1 MALFGSARDASLV
14 RSVNREL
21 INNFVDMEVAF
32 YKLVLEDSR
41 ANIYDESDNKVYYS
55 PMRIPCLIEKGE
67 KNYVGDDAGYDSTR
81 EGFFNFLRD
90 DLKDSNIKGNIGI
103 GHTRWATHGV
113 PNDVNAHPHSDNS
126 EEFAI
131 IHNGIIENYAEI
143 KKDLLE
149 EGFEFKSDTDTEV
162 VAVELSRKWNG
173 QLLKTVTDVAK
184 NLEGT
189 YALVVTTTKEEG
201 TIVAGRLMS
210 PLVLGVG
217 ENEVFLASDSAA
229 ILEHT
234 NKMIFLE
241 NGDFVEIK
249 NGQYKLFDSELNEI
263 EREIQE
269 IDWEVSEAEKLGHDH
284 FMYKEILEQSEVIE
298 RTISGRLET
307 TSKEIPIKQ
316 DEASKYEKIWIVACG
331 TAYHAGLFGK
341 DLFEKVLGVPVSVE
355 LASEFRYREPIVGE
369 NDLGIV
375 ISQSGETMDTIA
387 ATELLKENGAH
398 VLALVN
404 VVGSSLARMADSVF
418 YLHVGPEIGVASTKA
433 YLGMLVGQLLLAKH
447 WDSANKLDVSF
458 DEIAELP
465 KLIEETMDCEKQIKD
480 LSEKIYKKNDI
491 YFIGRGL
498 DYALAAEGALKL
510 KEISYLHAEAL
521 AAGEL
526 KHGTLALIEDG
537 TPIIVTASQNHLLDK
552 TTSNVQE
559 VIARGAYVIAIG
571 DNQSEK
577 LENISDEYVT
587 LPDSNEILTTVI
599 SIIPLQFIAYHVANL
614 NGESI
619 DQPRNLAKSVTV
631 E

>member
-1 MALFGSARDASLV
+1 MCGIIGYSGPKEPLSI
-14 RSVNREL
+14 L
-21 INNFVDMEVAF
+21 ISG
-32 YKLVLEDSR
+32 LSRLEYR
-41 ANIYDESDNKVYYS
+41 
-55 PMRIPCLIEKGE
+55 
-67 KNYVGDDAGYDSTR
+67 GYDSAGVALIDGDNLSIEKK
-81 EGFFNFLRD
+81 EGKLSV
-90 DLKDSNIKGNIGI
+90 LKEHLEETSIKGNIGI

-113 PNDVNAHPHSDNS
+113 PSDVNAHPHADNAN
-126 EEFAI
+126 EFAI
-131 IHNGIIENYAEI
+131 IHNGIIENYAEL
-143 KKDLLE
+143 KDDLIQDDYSFISE
-149 EGFEFKSDTDTEV
+149 TDTEV

-173 QLLKTVTDVAK
+173 ELLDTVLDVAK
-184 NLEGT
+184 SLEGT
-189 YALVVTTTKEEG
+189 YALVVTSTKQPG
-201 TIVAGRLMS
+201 TIVAGRMMS

-217 ENEVFLASDSAA
+217 EGEVFLASDSAA
-229 ILEHT
+229 ILEYT

-241 NGDFVEIK
+241 NGDFVEINDGNFTLYDIEK
-249 NGQYKLFDSELNEI
+249 NVITRD
-263 EREIQE
+263 IQV
-269 IDWEVSEAEKLGHDH
+269 IDWEVSEAEKAGHDH
-284 FMYKEILEQSEVIE
+284 FMYKEILEQAEVIE
-298 RTISGRLET
+298 RTIAGRIEKNST
-307 TSKEIPIKQ
+307 EIPIHLDK
-316 DEASKYEKIWIVACG
+316 AKKFEKIWIVACG

-355 LASEFRYREPIVGE
+355 LASEFRYREPIIGK
-369 NDLGIV
+369 NDLAIV

-387 ATELLKENGAH
+387 ATELLKENGSH

-447 WDSANKLDVSF
+447 WDSNNKLDTSLE
-458 DEIAELP
+458 EIKALP
-465 KLIEETMDCEKQIKD
+465 SLIEEALKCEDQVKEISK
-480 LSEKIYKKNDI
+480 LIYKKKDI

-526 KHGTLALIEDG
+526 KHGTLALIEEG
-537 TPIIVTASQNHLLDK
+537 TPVIVTASQRHLLDK

-559 VIARGAYVIAIG
+559 VIARGAYVIAVG
-571 DNQSEK
+571 DASSKKLKDISNNYIALPETSEM
-577 LENISDEYVT
+577 LSTI
-587 LPDSNEILTTVI
+587 I

>member
-1 MALFGSARDASLV
+1 MCGIIGYSGPKEPLPI
-14 RSVNREL
+14 L
-21 INNFVDMEVAF
+21 ISG
-32 YKLVLEDSR
+32 LSRLEYR
-41 ANIYDESDNKVYYS
+41 
-55 PMRIPCLIEKGE
+55 
-67 KNYVGDDAGYDSTR
+67 GYDSAGVALIDGDNLSIEKK
-81 EGFFNFLRD
+81 EGKLSV
-90 DLKDSNIKGNIGI
+90 LKEHLEGTLIKGNIGI

-113 PNDVNAHPHSDNS
+113 PSDVNAHPHADNAN
-126 EEFAI
+126 EFAI
-131 IHNGIIENYAEI
+131 IHNGIIENYAEL
-143 KKDLLE
+143 KDDLIQDDYSFISE
-149 EGFEFKSDTDTEV
+149 TDTEV

-173 QLLKTVTDVAK
+173 DLLDTVLDVAK
-184 NLEGT
+184 SLEGT
-189 YALVVTTTKEEG
+189 YALVVTSTKQPG
-201 TIVAGRLMS
+201 TIVAGRMMS

-217 ENEVFLASDSAA
+217 EGEVFLASDSAA
-229 ILEHT
+229 ILEYT

-241 NGDFVEIK
+241 NGDFVEINDGNFTLYDIEK
-249 NGQYKLFDSELNEI
+249 NVITRD
-263 EREIQE
+263 IQV
-269 IDWEVSEAEKLGHDH
+269 IDWEVSEAEKAGHDH
-284 FMYKEILEQSEVIE
+284 FMYKEILEQAEVIE
-298 RTISGRLET
+298 RTISGRIEKNST
-307 TSKEIPIKQ
+307 EIPIHLDK
-316 DEASKYEKIWIVACG
+316 AKKFEKIWIVACG

-341 DLFEKVLGVPVSVE
+341 DLFEKVLGVSVSVE
-355 LASEFRYREPIVGE
+355 LASEFRYREPIIGK
-369 NDLGIV
+369 NDLAIV

-387 ATELLKENGAH
+387 ATELLKENGSH

-447 WDSANKLDVSF
+447 WDSNNKLDTSLE
-458 DEIAELP
+458 EIKALP
-465 KLIEETMDCEKQIKD
+465 YLIEEALKCEDQVKEISK
-480 LSEKIYKKNDI
+480 LIYKKKDI

-526 KHGTLALIEDG
+526 KHGTLALIEEG
-537 TPIIVTASQNHLLDK
+537 TPVIVTASQRHLLDK

-559 VIARGAYVIAIG
+559 VIARGAYVIAVG
-571 DNQSEK
+571 DVSSKKLKDISNNYIALPETSEM
-577 LENISDEYVT
+577 LSTI
-587 LPDSNEILTTVI
+587 I

>member
-1 MALFGSARDASLV
+1 MCGIIGYSGPKQPLPIL
-14 RSVNREL
+14 
-21 INNFVDMEVAF
+21 
-32 YKLVLEDSR
+32 LEGLSR
-41 ANIYDESDNKVYYS
+41 LEY
-55 PMRIPCLIEKGE
+55 R
-67 KNYVGDDAGYDSTR
+67 GYDSAGIAISDGPNLTIEKK
-81 EGFFNFLRD
+81 EGKLQV
-90 DLKDSNIKGNIGI
+90 LKDHLLNKEINGNIGI
-103 GHTRWATHGV
+103 GHTRWATHGI
-113 PNDVNAHPHSDNS
+113 PSDENAHPHYDRNKD
-126 EEFAI
+126 FAI
-131 IHNGIIENYAEI
+131 IHNGIIENYAEM
-143 KKDLLE
+143 KE
-149 EGFEFKSDTDTEV
+149 ELQSDDYQFESETDTEV
-162 VAVELSRKWNG
+162 VAVELSKQWTGN
-173 QLLKTVTDVAK
+173 LLETVCKVAK
-184 NLEGT
+184 ELDGT
-189 YALVVTTTKEEG
+189 YALVVTTTKQSD
-201 TIVAGRLMS
+201 TIVAGRMMS

-217 ENEVFLASDSAA
+217 EGEVFLASDSAA

-249 NGQYKLFDSELNEI
+249 DGSYQLFDINMNKIS
-263 EREIQE
+263 REVQE
-269 IDWEVSEAEKLGHDH
+269 IDWKVSEAEKSGHDH
-284 FMYKEILEQSEVIE
+284 FMYKEILEQAEVIE
-298 RTISGRLET
+298 RTITGRLEIG
-307 TSKEIPIKQ
+307 SEEIPVDLNKAKQ
-316 DEASKYEKIWIVACG
+316 FEKIWIVACG

-387 ATELLKENGAH
+387 ATELLKENNAH

-404 VVGSSLARMADSVF
+404 VVGSSLARMADSVL

-447 WDSANKLDVSF
+447 WDESENLETTF
-458 DEIAELP
+458 DEIKQLP
-465 KLIEETMDCEKQIKD
+465 FLIKETLKCESQIKEI
-480 LSEKIYKKNDI
+480 SKSINEKKDI

-526 KHGTLALIEDG
+526 KHGTLALIENG
-537 TPIIVTASQNHLLDK
+537 TPVIVTASQHHLLDK

-559 VIARGAYVIAIG
+559 VKARGAYVIAIG
-571 DNQSEK
+571 DNSSKK
-577 LENISDEYVT
+577 LQDISNDYVT
-587 LPDSNEILTTVI
+587 LPEASEMLSTIV

>member
-1 MALFGSARDASLV
+1 MCGIIGYSGQ
-14 RSVNREL
+14 REPL
-21 INNFVDMEVAF
+21 PILLDG
-32 YKLVLEDSR
+32 LSRLEYR
-41 ANIYDESDNKVYYS
+41 
-55 PMRIPCLIEKGE
+55 
-67 KNYVGDDAGYDSTR
+67 GYDSAGIAIIDGESLTIEKK
-81 EGFFNFLRD
+81 EGKLQV
-90 DLKDSNIKGNIGI
+90 LKDHLVDKEINGNIGI

-113 PNDVNAHPHSDNS
+113 PSDENAHPHYDNNQD
-126 EEFAI
+126 FAI
-131 IHNGIIENYAEI
+131 IHNGIIENYAEM
-143 KKDLLE
+143 KEVLLNE
-149 EGFEFKSDTDTEV
+149 NNEFKSETDTEV
-162 VAVELSRKWNG
+162 VAVELSRQWTGN
-173 QLLKTVTDVAK
+173 LLETVCNVAK
-184 NLEGT
+184 GLEGT
-189 YALVVTTTKEEG
+189 YALVVTTIKEPE
-201 TIVAGRLMS
+201 TIVAGRMMS

-217 ENEVFLASDSAA
+217 EDEVFLASDSAA

-249 NGQYKLFDSELNEI
+249 NGQYQLFDIDMNEI
-263 EREIQE
+263 TREVQV
-269 IDWEVSEAEKLGHDH
+269 IDWEVSEAEKSGHDH

-298 RTISGRLET
+298 TTITGRLELG
-307 TSKEIPIKQ
+307 SEQIPIDLKH
-316 DEASKYEKIWIVACG
+316 AKKFEKIWIVACG

-341 DLFEKVLGVPVSVE
+341 DLFEKVLGIPVSVE
-355 LASEFRYREPIVGE
+355 LASEFRYREPIVGK

-387 ATELLKENGAH
+387 ATELLKDNGSH

-404 VVGSSLARMADSVF
+404 VVGSSLARMADSVL

-447 WDSANKLDVSF
+447 WDEFNKLETSF
-458 DEIAELP
+458 DEISELP
-465 KLIEETMDCEKQIKD
+465 FLIKKALECEPQIKEISKSIND
-480 LSEKIYKKNDI
+480 KKDI

-526 KHGTLALIEDG
+526 KHGTLALIEKG
-537 TPIIVTASQNHLLDK
+537 TPVVVTASQHHLLDK

-559 VIARGAYVIAIG
+559 VKARGAYVIAIG
-571 DNQSEK
+571 DNSSKK
-577 LENISDEYVT
+577 LQDISDNYVT
-587 LPDSNEILTTVI
+587 LPEASEMLSTII

>member
-1 MALFGSARDASLV
+1 MCGIIGYSGPKQPLPILLDGLSR
-14 RSVNREL
+14 
-21 INNFVDMEVAF
+21 
-32 YKLVLEDSR
+32 LEYR
-41 ANIYDESDNKVYYS
+41 
-55 PMRIPCLIEKGE
+55 
-67 KNYVGDDAGYDSTR
+67 GYDSAGIAITDGQNLTIEKK
-81 EGFFNFLRD
+81 EGKLQV
-90 DLKDSNIKGNIGI
+90 LKDHLLNKEINGNIGI

-113 PNDVNAHPHSDNS
+113 PSDENAHPHYDRNKD
-126 EEFAI
+126 FAI
-131 IHNGIIENYAEI
+131 IHNGIIENYAEM
-143 KKDLLE
+143 KE
-149 EGFEFKSDTDTEV
+149 ELQRDNYQFESETDTEV
-162 VAVELSRKWNG
+162 VAVELSNQWTGN
-173 QLLKTVTDVAK
+173 LLETVCKVAK
-184 NLEGT
+184 ELVGT
-189 YALVVTTTKEEG
+189 YALVVTTTKQPD
-201 TIVAGRLMS
+201 TIVAGRMMS

-217 ENEVFLASDSAA
+217 ESEVFLASDSAA

-249 NGQYKLFDSELNEI
+249 DGSYQLFDINMNKIS
-263 EREIQE
+263 REIQE
-269 IDWEVSEAEKLGHDH
+269 IDWKVSEAEKSGHDH
-284 FMYKEILEQSEVIE
+284 FMYKEILEQAEVIE
-298 RTISGRLET
+298 RTITGRLEIG
-307 TSKEIPIKQ
+307 SEEIPVDLNMAKQ
-316 DEASKYEKIWIVACG
+316 FEKIWIVACG

-387 ATELLKENGAH
+387 ATELLKENDAH

-404 VVGSSLARMADSVF
+404 VVGSSLARMADSVL

-447 WDSANKLDVSF
+447 WDESENLETTF
-458 DEIAELP
+458 DEIKQLP
-465 KLIEETMDCEKQIKD
+465 SLIKETLKCESQIKEI
-480 LSEKIYKKNDI
+480 SKSINEKKDI

-526 KHGTLALIEDG
+526 KHGTLALIENG
-537 TPIIVTASQNHLLDK
+537 TPVIVTASQHHLLDK

-559 VIARGAYVIAIG
+559 VRARGAYVIAIG
-571 DNQSEK
+571 DNSSKK
-577 LENISDEYVT
+577 LQDISNDYVT
-587 LPDSNEILTTVI
+587 LPEASEMLSTIV

>member
-1 MALFGSARDASLV
+1 M
-14 RSVNREL
+14 
-21 INNFVDMEVAF
+21 
-32 YKLVLEDSR
+32 
-41 ANIYDESDNKVYYS
+41 
-55 PMRIPCLIEKGE
+55 
-67 KNYVGDDAGYDSTR
+67 
-81 EGFFNFLRD
+81 
-90 DLKDSNIKGNIGI
+90 
-103 GHTRWATHGV
+103 
-113 PNDVNAHPHSDNS
+113 
-126 EEFAI
+126 
-131 IHNGIIENYAEI
+131 
-143 KKDLLE
+143 
-149 EGFEFKSDTDTEV
+149 
-162 VAVELSRKWNG
+162 
-173 QLLKTVTDVAK
+173 
-184 NLEGT
+184 
-189 YALVVTTTKEEG
+189 
-201 TIVAGRLMS
+201 MS

-217 ENEVFLASDSAA
+217 DGEVFLASDSAA

-249 NGQYKLFDSELNEI
+249 DGSYQLFDINMNKVT
-263 EREIQE
+263 RGIQE
-269 IDWEVSEAEKLGHDH
+269 IDWEVSEAEKSGHDH
-284 FMYKEILEQSEVIE
+284 YMYKEILEQSEVIE
-298 RTISGRLET
+298 RTITGRLEVG
-307 TSKEIPIKQ
+307 SEEIPIDLKKAKQ
-316 DEASKYEKIWIVACG
+316 FEKIWIVACG

-387 ATELLKENGAH
+387 ATELLKENNSH

-404 VVGSSLARMADSVF
+404 VVGSSLARMADSVL

-447 WDSANKLDVSF
+447 WDESNKLETTF
-458 DEIAELP
+458 DEIKQLP
-465 KLIEETMDCEKQIKD
+465 SLIKETLKCEAQIKEIAK
-480 LSEKIYKKNDI
+480 SINEKKDI

-526 KHGTLALIEDG
+526 KHGTLALIQDG
-537 TPIIVTASQNHLLDK
+537 TPVIVTASQHHLLDK

-559 VIARGAYVIAIG
+559 VKARGAYVIAIG
-571 DNQSEK
+571 DNSSKK
-577 LENISDEYVT
+577 LQDISNDYVT
-587 LPDSNEILTTVI
+587 LPEASEMLSTIV

>member
-1 MALFGSARDASLV
+1 MCGIIGYSGPKQPLPILLDGLSR
-14 RSVNREL
+14 
-21 INNFVDMEVAF
+21 
-32 YKLVLEDSR
+32 LEYR
-41 ANIYDESDNKVYYS
+41 
-55 PMRIPCLIEKGE
+55 
-67 KNYVGDDAGYDSTR
+67 GYDSAGIAITDGQNLTIEKK
-81 EGFFNFLRD
+81 EGKLQV
-90 DLKDSNIKGNIGI
+90 LKDHLLDKEINGNIGI

-113 PNDVNAHPHSDNS
+113 PSDENAHPHYDRNKD
-126 EEFAI
+126 FAI
-131 IHNGIIENYAEI
+131 IHNGIIENYAEM
-143 KKDLLE
+143 KE
-149 EGFEFKSDTDTEV
+149 ELQSDDYQFESETDTEV
-162 VAVELSRKWNG
+162 VAVELSKQWTGN
-173 QLLKTVTDVAK
+173 LLETVCKVAK
-184 NLEGT
+184 ELDGT
-189 YALVVTTTKEEG
+189 YALVVTTTKQSD
-201 TIVAGRLMS
+201 TIVAGRMMS

-217 ENEVFLASDSAA
+217 EGEVFLASDSAA

-249 NGQYKLFDSELNEI
+249 DGSYQLFDINMNKIS
-263 EREIQE
+263 REVQE
-269 IDWEVSEAEKLGHDH
+269 IDWKVSEAEKLGHDH
-284 FMYKEILEQSEVIE
+284 FMYKEILEQAEVIE
-298 RTISGRLET
+298 RTITGRLEIG
-307 TSKEIPIKQ
+307 SEEIPVDLNKAKQ
-316 DEASKYEKIWIVACG
+316 FEKIWIVACG

-387 ATELLKENGAH
+387 ATELLKENNAH

-404 VVGSSLARMADSVF
+404 VVGSSLARMADSVL

-447 WDSANKLDVSF
+447 WDESENLETTF
-458 DEIAELP
+458 DEIKQLP
-465 KLIEETMDCEKQIKD
+465 SLIKETLKCETQIKEI
-480 LSEKIYKKNDI
+480 SKSINEKKDI

-526 KHGTLALIEDG
+526 KHGTLALIENG
-537 TPIIVTASQNHLLDK
+537 TPVIVTASQHHLLDK

-559 VIARGAYVIAIG
+559 VKARGAYVIAIG
-571 DNQSEK
+571 DNSSKK
-577 LENISDEYVT
+577 LQDISNDYVT
-587 LPDSNEILTTVI
+587 LPEASEMLSTIV

>member
-1 MALFGSARDASLV
+1 MKE
-14 RSVNREL
+14 EL
-21 INNFVDMEVAF
+21 QSDDYQF
-32 YKLVLEDSR
+32 
-41 ANIYDESDNKVYYS
+41 ES
-55 PMRIPCLIEKGE
+55 E
-67 KNYVGDDAGYDSTR
+67 
-81 EGFFNFLRD
+81 
-90 DLKDSNIKGNIGI
+90 
-103 GHTRWATHGV
+103 
-113 PNDVNAHPHSDNS
+113 
-126 EEFAI
+126 
-131 IHNGIIENYAEI
+131 
-143 KKDLLE
+143 
-149 EGFEFKSDTDTEV
+149 TDTEV
-162 VAVELSRKWNG
+162 VAVELSKQWTGN
-173 QLLKTVTDVAK
+173 LLETVCKVAK
-184 NLEGT
+184 ELDGT
-189 YALVVTTTKEEG
+189 YALVVTTTKQSD
-201 TIVAGRLMS
+201 TIVAGRMMS

-217 ENEVFLASDSAA
+217 EGEVFLASDSAA

-249 NGQYKLFDSELNEI
+249 DGSYQLFDINMNKIS
-263 EREIQE
+263 REVQE
-269 IDWEVSEAEKLGHDH
+269 IDWKVSEAEKSGHDH
-284 FMYKEILEQSEVIE
+284 FMYKEILEQAEVIE
-298 RTISGRLET
+298 RTITGRLEIG
-307 TSKEIPIKQ
+307 SEEIPVDLNKAKQ
-316 DEASKYEKIWIVACG
+316 FEKIWIVACG

-355 LASEFRYREPIVGE
+355 LASEFRYREPIVGK

-387 ATELLKENGAH
+387 ATELLKENNAH

-404 VVGSSLARMADSVF
+404 VVGSSLARMADSVL

-447 WDSANKLDVSF
+447 WDESENLETTF
-458 DEIAELP
+458 DEIKQLP
-465 KLIEETMDCEKQIKD
+465 SLIKETLKCETQIKEI
-480 LSEKIYKKNDI
+480 SKSINEKKDI

-526 KHGTLALIEDG
+526 KHGTLALIENG
-537 TPIIVTASQNHLLDK
+537 TPVIVTASQHHLLDK

-559 VIARGAYVIAIG
+559 VKARGAYVIAIG
-571 DNQSEK
+571 DNSSKK
-577 LENISDEYVT
+577 LQDISNDYVT
-587 LPDSNEILTTVI
+587 LPEASEMLSTIV

>member
-1 MALFGSARDASLV
+1 MCGIIGYSGPKQPLPILLDGLSR
-14 RSVNREL
+14 
-21 INNFVDMEVAF
+21 
-32 YKLVLEDSR
+32 LEYR
-41 ANIYDESDNKVYYS
+41 
-55 PMRIPCLIEKGE
+55 
-67 KNYVGDDAGYDSTR
+67 GYDSAGIAIIDGQNLTIEKK
-81 EGFFNFLRD
+81 EGKLQV
-90 DLKDSNIKGNIGI
+90 LKDHLLNKEINGNIGI

-113 PNDVNAHPHSDNS
+113 PSDENAHPHYDRNKD
-126 EEFAI
+126 FAI
-131 IHNGIIENYAEI
+131 IHNGIIENYAEM
-143 KKDLLE
+143 KE
-149 EGFEFKSDTDTEV
+149 ELQSDDYQFESETDTEV
-162 VAVELSRKWNG
+162 VAVELSKQWTGN
-173 QLLKTVTDVAK
+173 LLETVCKVAK
-184 NLEGT
+184 ELDGT
-189 YALVVTTTKEEG
+189 YALVVTTTKQSD
-201 TIVAGRLMS
+201 TIVAGRMMS

-217 ENEVFLASDSAA
+217 EGEVFLASDSAA

-249 NGQYKLFDSELNEI
+249 DGSYQLFDINMNKIS
-263 EREIQE
+263 REVQE
-269 IDWEVSEAEKLGHDH
+269 IDWKVSEAEKSGHDH
-284 FMYKEILEQSEVIE
+284 FMYKEILEQAEVIE
-298 RTISGRLET
+298 RTITGRLEIG
-307 TSKEIPIKQ
+307 SEEIPVDLNKAKQ
-316 DEASKYEKIWIVACG
+316 FEKIWIVACG

-387 ATELLKENGAH
+387 ATELLKENNAH

-404 VVGSSLARMADSVF
+404 VVGSSLARMADSVL

-447 WDSANKLDVSF
+447 WDESENLETTF
-458 DEIAELP
+458 DEIKQLP
-465 KLIEETMDCEKQIKD
+465 FLIKETLKCESQIKEI
-480 LSEKIYKKNDI
+480 SKSINEKKDI

-526 KHGTLALIEDG
+526 KHGTLALIENG
-537 TPIIVTASQNHLLDK
+537 TPVIVTASQHHLLDK

-559 VIARGAYVIAIG
+559 VKARGAYVIAIG
-571 DNQSEK
+571 DNSSKK
-577 LENISDEYVT
+577 LQDISNDYVT
-587 LPDSNEILTTVI
+587 LPEASEMLSTIV

>member
-1 MALFGSARDASLV
+1 MCGIIGYSGPKQPLPILLGGLSR
-14 RSVNREL
+14 
-21 INNFVDMEVAF
+21 
-32 YKLVLEDSR
+32 LEYR
-41 ANIYDESDNKVYYS
+41 
-55 PMRIPCLIEKGE
+55 
-67 KNYVGDDAGYDSTR
+67 GYDSAGIAISDGENIIIEKK
-81 EGFFNFLRD
+81 EGKLQV
-90 DLKDSNIKGNIGI
+90 LKDHLLDTKIKGNIGI

-113 PNDVNAHPHSDNS
+113 PSDENAHPHYDNNQD
-126 EEFAI
+126 FAI

-143 KKDLLE
+143 KE
-149 EGFEFKSDTDTEV
+149 ELQKEDYQFESETDTEV
-162 VAVELSRKWNG
+162 VAVELSRQWTGN
-173 QLLKTVTDVAK
+173 LLETVCKVAK
-184 NLEGT
+184 ELDGT
-189 YALVVTTTKEEG
+189 YALVVTTTKQSN
-201 TIVAGRLMS
+201 TIVAGRMMS

-217 ENEVFLASDSAA
+217 DGEVFLASDSAA

-249 NGQYKLFDSELNEI
+249 NGNYQLFDINMNKVT
-263 EREIQE
+263 RDIQE

-284 FMYKEILEQSEVIE
+284 YMYKEILEQSEVIE
-298 RTISGRLET
+298 RTIAGRLEVG
-307 TSKEIPIKQ
+307 SEEIPVDLKKAKQ
-316 DEASKYEKIWIVACG
+316 FEKIWIVACG

-387 ATELLKENGAH
+387 ATELLKENNSH

-404 VVGSSLARMADSVF
+404 VVGSSLARMADSVL

-447 WDSANKLDVSF
+447 WDESNKLETTF
-458 DEIAELP
+458 NEIKQLP
-465 KLIEETMDCEKQIKD
+465 SLIKETLKCEAQIKEI
-480 LSEKIYKKNDI
+480 SKSINEKKDI

-526 KHGTLALIEDG
+526 KHGTLALIQDG
-537 TPIIVTASQNHLLDK
+537 TPVIVTASQHHLLDK

-559 VIARGAYVIAIG
+559 VKARGAYVIAIG
-571 DNQSEK
+571 DNSSKK
-577 LENISDEYVT
+577 LQDISNDYVT
-587 LPDSNEILTTVI
+587 LPEASEMLSTIV

>member
-1 MALFGSARDASLV
+1 MCGIIGYSGPKQPLPIL
-14 RSVNREL
+14 
-21 INNFVDMEVAF
+21 
-32 YKLVLEDSR
+32 LEGLSR
-41 ANIYDESDNKVYYS
+41 LEY
-55 PMRIPCLIEKGE
+55 R
-67 KNYVGDDAGYDSTR
+67 GYDSAGIAITDGPNLTIEKK
-81 EGFFNFLRD
+81 EGKLQV
-90 DLKDSNIKGNIGI
+90 LKDHLLNKEINGNIGI

-113 PNDVNAHPHSDNS
+113 PSDENAHPHYDRNKD
-126 EEFAI
+126 FAI
-131 IHNGIIENYAEI
+131 IHNGIIENYAEM
-143 KKDLLE
+143 KE
-149 EGFEFKSDTDTEV
+149 ELQSDDYQFESETDTEV
-162 VAVELSRKWNG
+162 VAVELSKQWTGN
-173 QLLKTVTDVAK
+173 LLETVCKVAK
-184 NLEGT
+184 ELDGT
-189 YALVVTTTKEEG
+189 YALVVTTTKQSD
-201 TIVAGRLMS
+201 TIVAGRMMS

-217 ENEVFLASDSAA
+217 EGEVFLASDSAA

-249 NGQYKLFDSELNEI
+249 DGSYQLFDINMNKIS
-263 EREIQE
+263 REVQE
-269 IDWEVSEAEKLGHDH
+269 IDWKVSEAEKSGHDH
-284 FMYKEILEQSEVIE
+284 FMYKEILEQAEVIE
-298 RTISGRLET
+298 RTITGRLEIG
-307 TSKEIPIKQ
+307 SEEIPVDLNKAKQ
-316 DEASKYEKIWIVACG
+316 FEKIWIVACG

-387 ATELLKENGAH
+387 ATELLKENNAH

-404 VVGSSLARMADSVF
+404 VVGSSLARMADSVL

-447 WDSANKLDVSF
+447 WDESENLETTF
-458 DEIAELP
+458 DEIKQLP
-465 KLIEETMDCEKQIKD
+465 FLIKETLKCESQIKEI
-480 LSEKIYKKNDI
+480 SKSINEKKDI

-526 KHGTLALIEDG
+526 KHGTLALIENG
-537 TPIIVTASQNHLLDK
+537 TPVIVTASQHHLLDK

-559 VIARGAYVIAIG
+559 VKARGAYVIAIG
-571 DNQSEK
+571 DNSSKK
-577 LENISDEYVT
+577 LQDISNDYVT
-587 LPDSNEILTTVI
+587 LPEASEMLSTIV

>member
-1 MALFGSARDASLV
+1 MCGIIGYSGPKEPLPI
-14 RSVNREL
+14 L
-21 INNFVDMEVAF
+21 ISG
-32 YKLVLEDSR
+32 LSRLEYR
-41 ANIYDESDNKVYYS
+41 
-55 PMRIPCLIEKGE
+55 
-67 KNYVGDDAGYDSTR
+67 GYDSAGVALIDGDNLSIEKK
-81 EGFFNFLRD
+81 EGKLSV
-90 DLKDSNIKGNIGI
+90 LKEHLEGTLIKGNIGI

-113 PNDVNAHPHSDNS
+113 PSDVNAHPHADNAN
-126 EEFAI
+126 EFAI
-131 IHNGIIENYAEI
+131 IHNGIIENYAEL
-143 KKDLLE
+143 KDDLIQDDYSFISE
-149 EGFEFKSDTDTEV
+149 TDTEV

-173 QLLKTVTDVAK
+173 ELLDTVLDVAK
-184 NLEGT
+184 SLDGT
-189 YALVVTTTKEEG
+189 YALVVTSTKQPG
-201 TIVAGRLMS
+201 TIVAGRMMS

-217 ENEVFLASDSAA
+217 EGEVFLASDSAA
-229 ILEHT
+229 ILEYT

-241 NGDFVEIK
+241 NGDFVEINDGNFTLYDIEK
-249 NGQYKLFDSELNEI
+249 NVITRD
-263 EREIQE
+263 IQV
-269 IDWEVSEAEKLGHDH
+269 IDWEVSEAEKAGHDH
-284 FMYKEILEQSEVIE
+284 FMYKEILEQAEVIE
-298 RTISGRLET
+298 RTIAGRIEKNST
-307 TSKEIPIKQ
+307 EIPIHLDK
-316 DEASKYEKIWIVACG
+316 AKKFEKIWIVACG

-355 LASEFRYREPIVGE
+355 LASEFRYREPIIGK
-369 NDLGIV
+369 NDLAIV

-387 ATELLKENGAH
+387 ATELLKENGSH

-433 YLGMLVGQLLLAKH
+433 YLGMLVGQLLIAKH
-447 WDSANKLDVSF
+447 WDSNNKLDTSLE
-458 DEIAELP
+458 EIKALP
-465 KLIEETMDCEKQIKD
+465 SLIEEALKCEDQVKEISK
-480 LSEKIYKKNDI
+480 LIYKKKDI

-526 KHGTLALIEDG
+526 KHGTLALIEEG
-537 TPIIVTASQNHLLDK
+537 TPVIVTASQRHLLDK

-559 VIARGAYVIAIG
+559 VIARGAYVIAVG
-571 DNQSEK
+571 DFSSKKLKDISNNYIALPETSEM
-577 LENISDEYVT
+577 LSTI
-587 LPDSNEILTTVI
+587 I

>member
-1 MALFGSARDASLV
+1 MCGIIGYSGPKQPLPILLDGLSR
-14 RSVNREL
+14 
-21 INNFVDMEVAF
+21 
-32 YKLVLEDSR
+32 LEYR
-41 ANIYDESDNKVYYS
+41 
-55 PMRIPCLIEKGE
+55 
-67 KNYVGDDAGYDSTR
+67 GYDSAGIAITDGQNLTIEKK
-81 EGFFNFLRD
+81 EGKLQV
-90 DLKDSNIKGNIGI
+90 LKDHLLNKEINGNIGI
-103 GHTRWATHGV
+103 GHTRWATHGA
-113 PNDVNAHPHSDNS
+113 PSDENAHPHYDRNKD
-126 EEFAI
+126 FAI
-131 IHNGIIENYAEI
+131 IHNGIIENYAEM
-143 KKDLLE
+143 KEKLQSDDYQ
-149 EGFEFKSDTDTEV
+149 FESETDTEV
-162 VAVELSRKWNG
+162 VAVELSKQWTGN
-173 QLLKTVTDVAK
+173 LLETVCKVAK
-184 NLEGT
+184 ELDGT
-189 YALVVTTTKEEG
+189 YALVVTTTKQSD
-201 TIVAGRLMS
+201 TIVAGRMMS

-217 ENEVFLASDSAA
+217 EGEVFLASDSAA

-249 NGQYKLFDSELNEI
+249 DGSYQLFDINMNKIS
-263 EREIQE
+263 REVQE
-269 IDWEVSEAEKLGHDH
+269 IDWKVSEAEKSGHDH
-284 FMYKEILEQSEVIE
+284 FMYKEILEQAEVIE
-298 RTISGRLET
+298 RTITGRLEIG
-307 TSKEIPIKQ
+307 SEEIPVDLNKAKQ
-316 DEASKYEKIWIVACG
+316 FEKIWIVACG

-387 ATELLKENGAH
+387 ATELLKENNAH

-404 VVGSSLARMADSVF
+404 VVGSSLARMADSVL

-447 WDSANKLDVSF
+447 WDESENLETTF
-458 DEIAELP
+458 DEIKQLP
-465 KLIEETMDCEKQIKD
+465 SLIKETLKCETQIKEI
-480 LSEKIYKKNDI
+480 SKSINEKKDI

-526 KHGTLALIEDG
+526 KHGTLALIENG
-537 TPIIVTASQNHLLDK
+537 TPVIVTASQHHLLDK

-559 VIARGAYVIAIG
+559 VKARGAYVIAIG
-571 DNQSEK
+571 DNSSKK
-577 LENISDEYVT
+577 LQDISNDYVT
-587 LPDSNEILTTVI
+587 LPEASEMLSTIV

>member
-1 MALFGSARDASLV
+1 MCGIIGYSGQ
-14 RSVNREL
+14 REPL
-21 INNFVDMEVAF
+21 PILLDG
-32 YKLVLEDSR
+32 LSRLEYR
-41 ANIYDESDNKVYYS
+41 
-55 PMRIPCLIEKGE
+55 
-67 KNYVGDDAGYDSTR
+67 GYDSAGIAIIDGESLTIEKK
-81 EGFFNFLRD
+81 EGKLQV
-90 DLKDSNIKGNIGI
+90 LKDHLVDKEINGNIGI

-113 PNDVNAHPHSDNS
+113 PSDENAHPHYDNNQD
-126 EEFAI
+126 FAI
-131 IHNGIIENYAEI
+131 IHNGIIENYAEM
-143 KKDLLE
+143 KEVLLNE
-149 EGFEFKSDTDTEV
+149 NNEFKSETDTEV
-162 VAVELSRKWNG
+162 VAVELSRQWTGN
-173 QLLKTVTDVAK
+173 LLETVCNVAK
-184 NLEGT
+184 GLEGT
-189 YALVVTTTKEEG
+189 YALVVTTIKEPE

-217 ENEVFLASDSAA
+217 EDEVFLASDSAA

-249 NGQYKLFDSELNEI
+249 NGQYQLFDIDMNEI
-263 EREIQE
+263 TREVQV
-269 IDWEVSEAEKLGHDH
+269 IDWEVSEAEKSGHDH

-298 RTISGRLET
+298 RTITGRLELG
-307 TSKEIPIKQ
+307 SEQIPIDLKH
-316 DEASKYEKIWIVACG
+316 AKKFEKIWIVACG

-341 DLFEKVLGVPVSVE
+341 DLFEKVLGIPVSVE
-355 LASEFRYREPIVGE
+355 LASEFRYREPIVGK

-387 ATELLKENGAH
+387 ATELLKDNGSH

-404 VVGSSLARMADSVF
+404 VVGSSLARMADSVL

-447 WDSANKLDVSF
+447 WDELNKLETSF
-458 DEIAELP
+458 DEISELP
-465 KLIEETMDCEKQIKD
+465 FLIKKALECEPQIKEISKSIND
-480 LSEKIYKKNDI
+480 KKDI

-526 KHGTLALIEDG
+526 KHGTLALIEKG
-537 TPIIVTASQNHLLDK
+537 TPVVVTASQHHLLDK

-559 VIARGAYVIAIG
+559 VKARGAYVIAIG
-571 DNQSEK
+571 DNSSKK
-577 LENISDEYVT
+577 LQDISDNYVT
-587 LPDSNEILTTVI
+587 LPEASEMLSTII

>member
-1 MALFGSARDASLV
+1 MCGIIGYSGPKQPLPIL
-14 RSVNREL
+14 
-21 INNFVDMEVAF
+21 
-32 YKLVLEDSR
+32 LEGLSR
-41 ANIYDESDNKVYYS
+41 LEY
-55 PMRIPCLIEKGE
+55 R
-67 KNYVGDDAGYDSTR
+67 GYDSAGIAITDGPNLTIEKK
-81 EGFFNFLRD
+81 EGKLQV
-90 DLKDSNIKGNIGI
+90 LKDHLLNKEINGNIGI

-113 PNDVNAHPHSDNS
+113 PSDENAHPHYDRNKD
-126 EEFAI
+126 FAI
-131 IHNGIIENYAEI
+131 IHNGIIENYAEM
-143 KKDLLE
+143 KE
-149 EGFEFKSDTDTEV
+149 ELQSDDYQFESETDTEV
-162 VAVELSRKWNG
+162 VAVELSKQWTGN
-173 QLLKTVTDVAK
+173 LLETVCKVAK
-184 NLEGT
+184 ELDGT
-189 YALVVTTTKEEG
+189 YALVVTTTKQSD
-201 TIVAGRLMS
+201 TIVAGRMMS

-217 ENEVFLASDSAA
+217 EGEVFLASDSAA

-249 NGQYKLFDSELNEI
+249 DGSYQLFDINMNKIS
-263 EREIQE
+263 REVQE
-269 IDWEVSEAEKLGHDH
+269 IDWKVSEAEKSGHDH
-284 FMYKEILEQSEVIE
+284 FMYKEILEQAEVIE
-298 RTISGRLET
+298 RTITGRLEIG
-307 TSKEIPIKQ
+307 SEEIPVDLNKAKQ
-316 DEASKYEKIWIVACG
+316 FEKIWIVACG

-387 ATELLKENGAH
+387 ATELLKENNAH

-404 VVGSSLARMADSVF
+404 VVGSSLARMADSVL

-447 WDSANKLDVSF
+447 WDESENLETTF
-458 DEIAELP
+458 DEIKQLP
-465 KLIEETMDCEKQIKD
+465 LLIKETLKCESQIKEI
-480 LSEKIYKKNDI
+480 SKSINEKKDI

-526 KHGTLALIEDG
+526 KHGTLALIENG
-537 TPIIVTASQNHLLDK
+537 TPVIVTASQHHLLDK

-559 VIARGAYVIAIG
+559 VKARGAYVIAIG
-571 DNQSEK
+571 DNSSKK
-577 LENISDEYVT
+577 LQDISNDYVT
-587 LPDSNEILTTVI
+587 LPEASEMLSTIV

>member
-1 MALFGSARDASLV
+1 MCGIIGYSGPEEPLPILLGGLSR
-14 RSVNREL
+14 
-21 INNFVDMEVAF
+21 
-32 YKLVLEDSR
+32 LEYR
-41 ANIYDESDNKVYYS
+41 
-55 PMRIPCLIEKGE
+55 
-67 KNYVGDDAGYDSTR
+67 GYDSAGIAITDGDNITIEKK
-81 EGFFNFLRD
+81 EGKLQV
-90 DLKDSNIKGNIGI
+90 LKDHLLDAKIKGNIGI

-113 PNDVNAHPHSDNS
+113 PSDENAHPHYDNNQD
-126 EEFAI
+126 FAI

-143 KKDLLE
+143 KE
-149 EGFEFKSDTDTEV
+149 ELQKEDYQFESETDTEV
-162 VAVELSRKWNG
+162 VAVELSRQWTGN
-173 QLLKTVTDVAK
+173 LLETVCKVAK
-184 NLEGT
+184 ELDGT
-189 YALVVTTTKEEG
+189 YALVVTTTKQSD
-201 TIVAGRLMS
+201 TIVAGRMMS

-217 ENEVFLASDSAA
+217 DGEVFLASDSAA

-249 NGQYKLFDSELNEI
+249 DGSYQLFDINMNKVT
-263 EREIQE
+263 RDIQE
-269 IDWEVSEAEKLGHDH
+269 IDWEVSEAEKSGHDH
-284 FMYKEILEQSEVIE
+284 YMYKEILEQSEVIE
-298 RTISGRLET
+298 RTITGRLEVG
-307 TSKEIPIKQ
+307 SEEIPIDLKKAKQ
-316 DEASKYEKIWIVACG
+316 FEKIWIVACG

-387 ATELLKENGAH
+387 ATELLKENNSH

-404 VVGSSLARMADSVF
+404 VVGSSLARMADSVL

-447 WDSANKLDVSF
+447 WDESNKLETTF
-458 DEIAELP
+458 DEIKQLP
-465 KLIEETMDCEKQIKD
+465 SLIKETLKCEGQIKEI
-480 LSEKIYKKNDI
+480 SKSINEKKDI

-526 KHGTLALIEDG
+526 KHGTLALIQDG
-537 TPIIVTASQNHLLDK
+537 TPVIVTASQHHLLDK

-559 VIARGAYVIAIG
+559 VKARGAYVIAIG
-571 DNQSEK
+571 DNSSKK
-577 LENISDEYVT
+577 LQDISNDYVT
-587 LPDSNEILTTVI
+587 LPEASEMLSTIV

>member
-1 MALFGSARDASLV
+1 MCGIIGYSGPKQPLPILLDGLSR
-14 RSVNREL
+14 
-21 INNFVDMEVAF
+21 
-32 YKLVLEDSR
+32 LEYR
-41 ANIYDESDNKVYYS
+41 
-55 PMRIPCLIEKGE
+55 
-67 KNYVGDDAGYDSTR
+67 GYDSAGIAITDGQNLTIEKK
-81 EGFFNFLRD
+81 EGKLQV
-90 DLKDSNIKGNIGI
+90 LKDHLFDKEINGNIGI

-113 PNDVNAHPHSDNS
+113 PSDENAHPHYDRNKD
-126 EEFAI
+126 FAI
-131 IHNGIIENYAEI
+131 IHNGIIENYAEM
-143 KKDLLE
+143 KE
-149 EGFEFKSDTDTEV
+149 ELQSDDYQFESETDTEV
-162 VAVELSRKWNG
+162 VAVELSKQWTGN
-173 QLLKTVTDVAK
+173 LLETVCKVAK
-184 NLEGT
+184 ELDGT
-189 YALVVTTTKEEG
+189 YALVVTTTKQSD
-201 TIVAGRLMS
+201 TIVAGRMMS

-217 ENEVFLASDSAA
+217 EGEVFLASDSAA

-249 NGQYKLFDSELNEI
+249 DGSYQLFDINMNKIS
-263 EREIQE
+263 REVQE
-269 IDWEVSEAEKLGHDH
+269 IDWKVSEAEKSGHDH
-284 FMYKEILEQSEVIE
+284 FMYKEILEQAEVIE
-298 RTISGRLET
+298 RTITGRLEIG
-307 TSKEIPIKQ
+307 SEEIPVDLNKAKQ
-316 DEASKYEKIWIVACG
+316 FEKIWIVACG

-355 LASEFRYREPIVGE
+355 LASEFRYREPIVGK
-369 NDLGIV
+369 NDLAIV

-387 ATELLKENGAH
+387 ATELLKENNVH

-404 VVGSSLARMADSVF
+404 VVGSSLARMADSVL

-447 WDSANKLDVSF
+447 WDESENLETTF
-458 DEIAELP
+458 DEIKQLP
-465 KLIEETMDCEKQIKD
+465 LLIKETLKCESQIKEI
-480 LSEKIYKKNDI
+480 SKSINEKKDI

-526 KHGTLALIEDG
+526 KHGTLALIENG
-537 TPIIVTASQNHLLDK
+537 TPVIVTASQHHLLDK

-559 VIARGAYVIAIG
+559 VKARGAYVIAIG
-571 DNQSEK
+571 DNSSKK
-577 LENISDEYVT
+577 LQDISNDYVT
-587 LPDSNEILTTVI
+587 LPEASEMLSTIV

>member
-1 MALFGSARDASLV
+1 MCGIIGYSGPKQPLPILLDGLSR
-14 RSVNREL
+14 
-21 INNFVDMEVAF
+21 
-32 YKLVLEDSR
+32 LEYR
-41 ANIYDESDNKVYYS
+41 
-55 PMRIPCLIEKGE
+55 
-67 KNYVGDDAGYDSTR
+67 GYDSAGIAITDGQNLTIEKK
-81 EGFFNFLRD
+81 EGKLQV
-90 DLKDSNIKGNIGI
+90 LKNHLLNKEINGNIGI

-113 PNDVNAHPHSDNS
+113 PSDENAHPHYDRDKD
-126 EEFAI
+126 FAI
-131 IHNGIIENYAEI
+131 IHNGIIENYAEM
-143 KKDLLE
+143 KE
-149 EGFEFKSDTDTEV
+149 ELQRDNYQFESETDTEV
-162 VAVELSRKWNG
+162 VAVELSNQWTGN
-173 QLLKTVTDVAK
+173 LLETVCKVAK
-184 NLEGT
+184 ELVGT
-189 YALVVTTTKEEG
+189 YALVVTTTKQPD
-201 TIVAGRLMS
+201 TIVAGRMMS

-217 ENEVFLASDSAA
+217 EGEVFLASDSAA

-249 NGQYKLFDSELNEI
+249 DGSYQLFDINMNKIS
-263 EREIQE
+263 REIQE
-269 IDWEVSEAEKLGHDH
+269 IDWKVSEAEKSGHDH
-284 FMYKEILEQSEVIE
+284 FMYKEILEQAEVIE
-298 RTISGRLET
+298 RTITGRLEIG
-307 TSKEIPIKQ
+307 SEEIPVNLNMAKQ
-316 DEASKYEKIWIVACG
+316 FEKIWIVACG

-387 ATELLKENGAH
+387 ATELLKENDAH

-404 VVGSSLARMADSVF
+404 VVGSSLARMADSVL

-447 WDSANKLDVSF
+447 WDESENLETTF
-458 DEIAELP
+458 DEIKQLP
-465 KLIEETMDCEKQIKD
+465 LLIKETLKCEPQIKEI
-480 LSEKIYKKNDI
+480 SKSINEKKDI

-526 KHGTLALIEDG
+526 KHGTLALIENG
-537 TPIIVTASQNHLLDK
+537 TPVIVTASQHHLLDK

-559 VIARGAYVIAIG
+559 VKARGAYVIAIG
-571 DNQSEK
+571 DNSSKK
-577 LENISDEYVT
+577 LQDISNDYVT
-587 LPDSNEILTTVI
+587 LPEASEMLSTIV

>member
-1 MALFGSARDASLV
+1 MCGIIGYSGPKQPLPIL
-14 RSVNREL
+14 
-21 INNFVDMEVAF
+21 
-32 YKLVLEDSR
+32 LEGLSR
-41 ANIYDESDNKVYYS
+41 LEY
-55 PMRIPCLIEKGE
+55 R
-67 KNYVGDDAGYDSTR
+67 GYDSAGIAITDGPNLTIEKK
-81 EGFFNFLRD
+81 EGKLQV
-90 DLKDSNIKGNIGI
+90 LKDHLFDKEINGNIGI

-113 PNDVNAHPHSDNS
+113 PSDENAHPHYDRNKD
-126 EEFAI
+126 FAI
-131 IHNGIIENYAEI
+131 IHNGIIENYAEM
-143 KKDLLE
+143 KE
-149 EGFEFKSDTDTEV
+149 ELQSDDYQFESETDTEV
-162 VAVELSRKWNG
+162 VAVELSKQWTGN
-173 QLLKTVTDVAK
+173 LLETVCKVAK
-184 NLEGT
+184 ELDGT
-189 YALVVTTTKEEG
+189 YALVVTTTKQSD
-201 TIVAGRLMS
+201 TIVAGRMMS

-217 ENEVFLASDSAA
+217 EGEVFLASDSAA

-249 NGQYKLFDSELNEI
+249 DGSYQLFDINMNKIS
-263 EREIQE
+263 REVQE
-269 IDWEVSEAEKLGHDH
+269 IDWKVSEAEKSGHDH
-284 FMYKEILEQSEVIE
+284 FMYKEILEQAEVIE
-298 RTISGRLET
+298 RTITGRLEIG
-307 TSKEIPIKQ
+307 SEEIPVDLNKAKQ
-316 DEASKYEKIWIVACG
+316 FEKIWIVACG

-355 LASEFRYREPIVGE
+355 LASEFRYREPIVGK

-387 ATELLKENGAH
+387 ATELLKENNAH

-404 VVGSSLARMADSVF
+404 VVGSSLARMADSVL

-447 WDSANKLDVSF
+447 WDESENLETTF
-458 DEIAELP
+458 DEIKQLP
-465 KLIEETMDCEKQIKD
+465 SLIKETLKCETQIKEI
-480 LSEKIYKKNDI
+480 SKSINEKKDI

-526 KHGTLALIEDG
+526 KHGTLALIENG
-537 TPIIVTASQNHLLDK
+537 TPVIVTASQHHLLDK

-559 VIARGAYVIAIG
+559 VKARGAYVIAIG
-571 DNQSEK
+571 DNSSKK
-577 LENISDEYVT
+577 LQDISNDYVT
-587 LPDSNEILTTVI
+587 LPEASEMLSTIV

>member
-1 MALFGSARDASLV
+1 MCGIIGYSGPKQPLPIL
-14 RSVNREL
+14 
-21 INNFVDMEVAF
+21 
-32 YKLVLEDSR
+32 LEGLSR
-41 ANIYDESDNKVYYS
+41 LEY
-55 PMRIPCLIEKGE
+55 R
-67 KNYVGDDAGYDSTR
+67 GYDSAGIAITDGPNLTIEKK
-81 EGFFNFLRD
+81 EGKLQV
-90 DLKDSNIKGNIGI
+90 LKDHLLNTEIKGNIGI

-113 PNDVNAHPHSDNS
+113 PSDENAHPHYDRNKD
-126 EEFAI
+126 FAI
-131 IHNGIIENYAEI
+131 IHNGIIENYAEM
-143 KKDLLE
+143 KE
-149 EGFEFKSDTDTEV
+149 ELQSDDYQFESETDTEV
-162 VAVELSRKWNG
+162 VAVELSKQWTGN
-173 QLLKTVTDVAK
+173 LLETVCKVAK
-184 NLEGT
+184 ELDGT
-189 YALVVTTTKEEG
+189 YALVVTTTKQSD
-201 TIVAGRLMS
+201 TIVAGRMMS

-217 ENEVFLASDSAA
+217 EGEVFLASDSAA

-249 NGQYKLFDSELNEI
+249 DGSYQLFDINMNKIS
-263 EREIQE
+263 REVQE
-269 IDWEVSEAEKLGHDH
+269 IDWEVSEAEKSGHDH
-284 FMYKEILEQSEVIE
+284 FMYKEILEQAEVIE
-298 RTISGRLET
+298 RTITGRLEIG
-307 TSKEIPIKQ
+307 SEEIPVDLNKAKQ
-316 DEASKYEKIWIVACG
+316 FEKIWIVACG

-387 ATELLKENGAH
+387 ATELLKENNAH

-404 VVGSSLARMADSVF
+404 VVGSSLARMADSVL

-447 WDSANKLDVSF
+447 WDESENLETTF
-458 DEIAELP
+458 DEIKQLP
-465 KLIEETMDCEKQIKD
+465 FLIKETLKCESQIKEI
-480 LSEKIYKKNDI
+480 SKSINEKKDI

-526 KHGTLALIEDG
+526 KHGTLALIENG
-537 TPIIVTASQNHLLDK
+537 TPVIVTASQHHLLDK

-559 VIARGAYVIAIG
+559 VKARGAYVIAIG
-571 DNQSEK
+571 DNSSKK
-577 LENISDEYVT
+577 LQDISNDYVT
-587 LPDSNEILTTVI
+587 LPEASEMLSTIV

>member
-1 MALFGSARDASLV
+1 MCGIVGYSGPKEPLPILLGGLSR
-14 RSVNREL
+14 
-21 INNFVDMEVAF
+21 
-32 YKLVLEDSR
+32 LEYR
-41 ANIYDESDNKVYYS
+41 
-55 PMRIPCLIEKGE
+55 
-67 KNYVGDDAGYDSTR
+67 GYDSAGVAILNNNDLIVEKK
-81 EGFFNFLRD
+81 EGKLSS
-90 DLKDSNIKGNIGI
+90 LVQHLEGKTIKGSIGI

-113 PNDVNAHPHSDNS
+113 PSDKNAHPHSDNQN
-126 EEFAI
+126 EFAI
-131 IHNGIIENYAEI
+131 IHNGIVENYSEMKNELI
-143 KKDLLE
+143 E
-149 EGFEFKSDTDTEV
+149 QGYTFSSDTDTEV
-162 VAVELSRKWNG
+162 VAVELSKEWSG
-173 QLLKTVTDVAK
+173 DLLETVLNVAK
-184 NLEGT
+184 KLEGT
-189 YALVVTTTKEEG
+189 YALVVTTVKQPDV
-201 TIVAGRLMS
+201 IVAGRMMS

-217 ENEVFLASDSAA
+217 DDEVFLASDSAA

-241 NGDFVEIK
+241 NGDFVKIE
-249 NGQYKLFDSELNEI
+249 NGHFELFDINKNKIS
-263 EREIQE
+263 REIQV
-269 IDWEVSEAEKLGHDH
+269 IDWEVSEAEKGGHDH
-284 FMYKEILEQSEVIE
+284 FMYKEILEQPEVIE
-298 RTISGRLET
+298 RTISGRLAGIESDIPI
-307 TSKEIPIKQ
+307 SKE
-316 DEASKYEKIWIVACG
+316 EAQKFEKIWIVACG

-355 LASEFRYREPIVGE
+355 LASEFRYREPIVGK

-398 VLALVN
+398 VLAFVN
-404 VVGSSLARMADSVF
+404 VVGSSLARMADSVL

-433 YLGMLVGQLLLAKH
+433 YLGMLIGQLLVAKH
-447 WDSANKLDVSF
+447 WDEENKLNISY
-458 DEIAELP
+458 DEINELP
-465 KLIEETMDCEKQIKD
+465 KLIQETLNCEDQIKS
-480 LSEKIYKKNDI
+480 LSKKISKKKDI

-526 KHGTLALIEDG
+526 KHGTLALIEDD
-537 TPIIVTASQNHLLDK
+537 TPVIVTASQNHLLDK

-559 VIARGAYVIAIG
+559 VIARGAYVISIG
-571 DNQSEK
+571 DNSSKK
-577 LENISDEYVT
+577 LEDISNEYVT
-587 LPDSNEILTTVI
+587 LPTTSEVLSTII

>member
-1 MALFGSARDASLV
+1 MCGIIGYSGPEEPLPILLGGLSR
-14 RSVNREL
+14 
-21 INNFVDMEVAF
+21 
-32 YKLVLEDSR
+32 LEYR
-41 ANIYDESDNKVYYS
+41 
-55 PMRIPCLIEKGE
+55 
-67 KNYVGDDAGYDSTR
+67 GYDSAGIAITDGDNITIEKK
-81 EGFFNFLRD
+81 EGKLQV
-90 DLKDSNIKGNIGI
+90 LKDHLLDAKIKGNIGI

-113 PNDVNAHPHSDNS
+113 PSDENAHPHYDNNQD
-126 EEFAI
+126 FAI

-143 KKDLLE
+143 KE
-149 EGFEFKSDTDTEV
+149 ELQKEDYQFESETDTEV
-162 VAVELSRKWNG
+162 VAVELSRQWTGN
-173 QLLKTVTDVAK
+173 LLETVCKVAK
-184 NLEGT
+184 ELDGT
-189 YALVVTTTKEEG
+189 YALVVTTTKQSN
-201 TIVAGRLMS
+201 TIVAGRMMS

-217 ENEVFLASDSAA
+217 DGEVFLASDSAA

-249 NGQYKLFDSELNEI
+249 DGSYQLFDINMNKVT
-263 EREIQE
+263 RDIQE
-269 IDWEVSEAEKLGHDH
+269 IDWEVSEAEKSGHDH
-284 FMYKEILEQSEVIE
+284 YMYKEILEQSEVIE
-298 RTISGRLET
+298 RTITGRLEVG
-307 TSKEIPIKQ
+307 SEEIPIDLKKAKQ
-316 DEASKYEKIWIVACG
+316 FEKIWIVACG

-387 ATELLKENGAH
+387 ATELLKENNSH

-404 VVGSSLARMADSVF
+404 VVGSSLARMADSVL

-447 WDSANKLDVSF
+447 WDESNKLETTF
-458 DEIAELP
+458 DEIKQLP
-465 KLIEETMDCEKQIKD
+465 SLIKETLKCEAQIKEISKSIND
-480 LSEKIYKKNDI
+480 KKDI

-526 KHGTLALIEDG
+526 KHGTLALIQDG
-537 TPIIVTASQNHLLDK
+537 TPVIVTASQHHLLDK

-559 VIARGAYVIAIG
+559 VKARGAYVIAIG
-571 DNQSEK
+571 DNSSKK
-577 LENISDEYVT
+577 LQDISNDYVT
-587 LPDSNEILTTVI
+587 LPEASEMLSTIV

>member
-1 MALFGSARDASLV
+1 MCGIIGYSGPKQPLPILLDGLSR
-14 RSVNREL
+14 
-21 INNFVDMEVAF
+21 
-32 YKLVLEDSR
+32 LEYR
-41 ANIYDESDNKVYYS
+41 
-55 PMRIPCLIEKGE
+55 
-67 KNYVGDDAGYDSTR
+67 GYDSAGIAITDGPNLTIEKK
-81 EGFFNFLRD
+81 EGKLQV
-90 DLKDSNIKGNIGI
+90 LKDHLLNTEIKGNIGI

-113 PNDVNAHPHSDNS
+113 PSDENAHPHYDRNKD
-126 EEFAI
+126 FAI
-131 IHNGIIENYAEI
+131 IHNGIIENYAEM
-143 KKDLLE
+143 KE
-149 EGFEFKSDTDTEV
+149 ELQSDDYQFESETDTEV
-162 VAVELSRKWNG
+162 VAVELSKQWTGN
-173 QLLKTVTDVAK
+173 LLETVCKVAK
-184 NLEGT
+184 ELDGT
-189 YALVVTTTKEEG
+189 YALVVTTTKQSD
-201 TIVAGRLMS
+201 TIVAGRMMS

-217 ENEVFLASDSAA
+217 EGEVFLASDSAA

-249 NGQYKLFDSELNEI
+249 DGSYQLFDINMNKIS
-263 EREIQE
+263 REVQE
-269 IDWEVSEAEKLGHDH
+269 IDWKVSEAEKSGHDH
-284 FMYKEILEQSEVIE
+284 FMYKEILEQAEVIE
-298 RTISGRLET
+298 RTLTGRLEIG
-307 TSKEIPIKQ
+307 SEEIPVDFNKAKQ
-316 DEASKYEKIWIVACG
+316 FEKIWIVACG

-387 ATELLKENGAH
+387 ATELLKENNAH

-404 VVGSSLARMADSVF
+404 VVGSSLARMADSVL

-447 WDSANKLDVSF
+447 WDESENLETTF
-458 DEIAELP
+458 DEIKQLP
-465 KLIEETMDCEKQIKD
+465 LLIKETLKCESQIKEI
-480 LSEKIYKKNDI
+480 SKSINEKKDI

-526 KHGTLALIEDG
+526 KHGTLALIENG
-537 TPIIVTASQNHLLDK
+537 TPVIVTASQHHLLDK

-559 VIARGAYVIAIG
+559 VKARGAYVIAIG
-571 DNQSEK
+571 DNSSKK
-577 LENISDEYVT
+577 LQDISNDYVT
-587 LPDSNEILTTVI
+587 LPEASEMLSTIV

>member
-1 MALFGSARDASLV
+1 
-14 RSVNREL
+14 VNRNNFKQSLLQPARWNGDIMCGIVGYSGPKEPLPIL
-21 INNFVDMEVAF
+21 ING
-32 YKLVLEDSR
+32 LSRLEYR
-41 ANIYDESDNKVYYS
+41 
-55 PMRIPCLIEKGE
+55 
-67 KNYVGDDAGYDSTR
+67 GYDSAGIAISDGNKIIVEKK
-81 EGFFNFLRD
+81 EGKLDVLKNH
-90 DLKDSNIKGNIGI
+90 LKDSNIKGNLGI

-149 EGFEFKSDTDTEV
+149 KGFKFKSDTDTEV

-184 NLEGT
+184 TLEGT
-189 YALVVTTTKEEG
+189 YALVVTTTREEG

-269 IDWEVSEAEKLGHDH
+269 IDWEVSEAEKLGYDH

-298 RTISGRLET
+298 RTISGRLEKN
-307 TSKEIPIKQ
+307 SKEIPIKQ

-341 DLFEKVLGVPVSVE
+341 DIFEKVLGVPVSVE

-458 DEIAELP
+458 NEIAELP
-465 KLIEETMDCEKQIKD
+465 KLIEETMACEKQIKEI
-480 LSEKIYKKNDI
+480 SEIICKKNDI

-526 KHGTLALIEDG
+526 KHGTLALIEEG

>member
-1 MALFGSARDASLV
+1 MCGIIGYSGPKQPLPIL
-14 RSVNREL
+14 
-21 INNFVDMEVAF
+21 
-32 YKLVLEDSR
+32 LEGLSR
-41 ANIYDESDNKVYYS
+41 LEY
-55 PMRIPCLIEKGE
+55 R
-67 KNYVGDDAGYDSTR
+67 GYDSAGIAITDGPNLTIEKK
-81 EGFFNFLRD
+81 EGKLQV
-90 DLKDSNIKGNIGI
+90 LKDHLLNKEINGNIGI

-113 PNDVNAHPHSDNS
+113 PSDENAHPHYDRNKD
-126 EEFAI
+126 FAI
-131 IHNGIIENYAEI
+131 IHNGIIENYAEM
-143 KKDLLE
+143 KE
-149 EGFEFKSDTDTEV
+149 ELQSDDYQFESETDTEV
-162 VAVELSRKWNG
+162 VAVELSKQWTGN
-173 QLLKTVTDVAK
+173 LLETVCKVAK
-184 NLEGT
+184 ELDGT
-189 YALVVTTTKEEG
+189 YALVVTTTKQSD
-201 TIVAGRLMS
+201 TIVAGRMMS

-217 ENEVFLASDSAA
+217 EGEVFLASDSAA

-249 NGQYKLFDSELNEI
+249 DGSYQLFDINMNKIS
-263 EREIQE
+263 REVQE
-269 IDWEVSEAEKLGHDH
+269 IDWKVSEAEKSGYDH
-284 FMYKEILEQSEVIE
+284 FMYKEILEQAEVIE
-298 RTISGRLET
+298 RTITGRLEIG
-307 TSKEIPIKQ
+307 SEEIPVDLNKAKQ
-316 DEASKYEKIWIVACG
+316 FEKIWIVACG

-355 LASEFRYREPIVGE
+355 LASEFRYREPIVGK

-387 ATELLKENGAH
+387 ATELLKENNAH

-404 VVGSSLARMADSVF
+404 VVGSSLARMADSVL

-447 WDSANKLDVSF
+447 WDESENLETTF
-458 DEIAELP
+458 DEIKQLP
-465 KLIEETMDCEKQIKD
+465 FLIKETLKCESQIKEI
-480 LSEKIYKKNDI
+480 SKSINEKKDI

-526 KHGTLALIEDG
+526 KHGTLALIENG
-537 TPIIVTASQNHLLDK
+537 TPVIVTASQHHLLDK

-559 VIARGAYVIAIG
+559 VKARGAYVIAIG
-571 DNQSEK
+571 DNSSKK
-577 LENISDEYVT
+577 LQDISNDYVT
-587 LPDSNEILTTVI
+587 LPEASEMLSTIV